1 MADEEVFPGFWHPN
15 NSEGFSKMP
24 HELIDRLDKIESLS
38 ELKVI
43 LYIMRH
49 TWGFQ
54 EFERGKKI
62 TTDEFMHGRKRA
74 DGSRMDNGTGL
85 SDWGVKDGIAKAIK
99 HGYVLCETDT
109 KDKARIKKYYK
120 INIYIDPK
128 EPR

>member
-1 MADEEVFPGFWHPN
+1 MEDDIFPGFWHPN
-15 NSEGFSKMP
+15 DNEGYSKMP
-24 HELIDRLDKIESLS
+24 HELIDRLDKIDSLS
-38 ELKVI
+38 ELKII

-62 TTDEFMHGRKRA
+62 TTEEFMHGRKRS

-99 HGYVLCETDT
+99 HGYILCTVDDR
-109 KDKARIKKYYK
+109 DKGRIKKYYK
-120 INIYIDPK
+120 INIYVDPQK
-128 EPR
+128 